1 MAANLSKLIP
11 APVEVGREALTVLG
25 GLLIAAFILSRFPK
39 IRDFVAGQSITVKDS
54 SNNIL
59 F

>member
-1 MAANLSKLIP
+1 MNLAKIIP
-11 APVEVGREALTVLG
+11 SVPEVGREAVTVLA

-39 IRDFVAGQSITVKDS
+39 IAAFVSGQSITIKN
-54 SNNIL
+54 SNGNSI